1 MRRTT
6 VCGSTTTRGRRRRPR
21 RRHQPPA
28 RAGRRR
34 EWRRR
39 RRGRAGGAVSVP
51 GTSLD
56 AALEQALDAFARR
69 DRVLVAVDFDGT
81 LAPIVLDPDDA
92 RALPPA
98 VEAIATLLTLPRT
111 HLAVVSGRPLEQL
124 RRLLAPPD
132 GVALVGSHGAEID
145 GHDGVLATTS
155 GACSSAS
162 ATPWRRSS
170 RHIPA
175 RSSRRSRRGWCCTP
189 GAPGTGPR
197 RVPSLPR
204 SRGRRAGRVCTRS
217 TASRSSSWRSPTYQG
232 HGAAPPAGRARADR
246 RRGALRRRRHH
257 RRARVRRARRRR
269 GRRHGQGGRGPTDA
283 RYRVADPGELAHL
296 LVLLARLRAGVSPQD
311 GA

>member
-1 MRRTT
+1 M
-6 VCGSTTTRGRRRRPR
+6 
-21 RRHQPPA
+21 
-28 RAGRRR
+28 
-34 EWRRR
+34 
-39 RRGRAGGAVSVP
+39 SVP

-145 GHDGVLATTS
+145 GHDGVLDDDELRLLVSLRDAV
-155 GACSSAS
+155 AEIVA
-162 ATPWRRSS
+162 A
-170 RHIPA
+170 H
-175 RSSRRSRRGWCCTP
+175 
-189 GAPGTGPR
+189 PGTFVEEKPAG
-197 RVPSLPR
+197 VVLHT
-204 SRGRRAGRVCTRS
+204 RRAGDGS
-217 TASRSSSWRSPTYQG
+217 AAGATAAALEGPARWPGVHALDGKQIVELAVTDVTKGTALLRLRAELGLT
-232 HGAAPPAGRARADR
+232 HGGVLFAGDDTTDELAFDVLDDDAGDVTVKV
-246 RRGALRRRRHH
+246 GE
-257 RRARVRRARRRR
+257 
-269 GRRHGQGGRGPTDA
+269 GPTDA
-283 RYRVADPGELAHL
+283 RYRVADPGELAYL